1 MEVSRPATLVRVAME
16 ERLKRETEG
25 KSWRLEGETP
35 LFEESG
41 CRGTQ
46 RDGWWQLRGRRHQD
60 MLMAYMRRVRE
71 RERERGRESPG

>member
-1 MEVSRPATLVRVAME
+1 MEVGRPATLVRVATE

-25 KSWRLEGETP
+25 KSWRLEGETT

-46 RDGWWQLRGRRHQD
+46 RDGWWLTGE
-60 MLMAYMRRVRE
+60 VRQKK
-71 RERERGRESPG
+71 GSFFSF